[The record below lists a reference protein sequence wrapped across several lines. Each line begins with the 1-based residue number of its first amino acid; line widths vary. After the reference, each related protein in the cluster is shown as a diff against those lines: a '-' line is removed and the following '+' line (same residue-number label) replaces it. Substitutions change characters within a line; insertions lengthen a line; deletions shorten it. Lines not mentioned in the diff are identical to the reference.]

1 MAATV
6 ALDRSP
12 GLSPDSVQEVSA
24 STSPSKTTQHEVLF
38 EPRAYAKMILHAAK
52 YPHCAVNGLLLA
64 QAQKDSR
71 KSLVLTDCI
80 PLFHQSEGLTPMVE
94 VALGQVEARCER
106 AGLLVAG
113 FYHANRA
120 IRDNAVDVFSQK
132 IADKVAENAV
142 HAPGQGAQ
150 QRRTS
155 GSSAV
160 LVTID
165 NKRLSLV
172 LESPALLVQMVG
184 GGSGE
189 SGERDSHVK
198 WRHLAAKS
206 IQVDEDTL
214 ALTSIMVQR
223 KIYKDLVDF
232 DNHLDDLT
240 QDYLNVEINME
251 ISDQN

>member
-1 MAATV
+1 
-6 ALDRSP
+6 
-12 GLSPDSVQEVSA
+12 
-24 STSPSKTTQHEVLF
+24 
-38 EPRAYAKMILHAAK
+38 MILHAAK

-64 QAQKDSR
+64 QAQKDCR
-71 KSLVLTDCI
+71 KCLVLTDCI

-106 AGLLVAG
+106 AGLVVAG

-120 IRDNAVDVFSQK
+120 IKDNAVDVFSQK
-132 IADKVAENAV
+132 IADKVAENAAV
-142 HAPGQGAQ
+142 SAGQR
-150 QRRTS
+150 QRS
-155 GSSAV
+155 AAAAGSSSSNAATGGGSPAV

-184 GGSGE
+184 GGGGGGGE
-189 SGERDSHVK
+189 SNSDGGSCK
-198 WRHLAAKS
+198 WRHLAAKAVG
-206 IQVDEDTL
+206 VDEDTL

-223 KIYKDLVDF
+223 KTYKDLVDF
-232 DNHLDDLT
+232 DNHLDDVT